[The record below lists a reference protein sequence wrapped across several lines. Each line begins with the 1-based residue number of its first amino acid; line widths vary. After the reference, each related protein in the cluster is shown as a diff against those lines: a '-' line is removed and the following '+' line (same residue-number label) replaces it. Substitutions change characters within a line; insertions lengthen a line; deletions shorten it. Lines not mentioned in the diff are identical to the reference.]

1 MFKLINMSGV
11 SACDAG
17 ECAYNSNHAC
27 HAIAITVGDGETP
40 MCDTYFRAAQHSD
53 VKGSA
58 GVGACKVSACQHNSG
73 FECGAGRIQVG
84 NQGNKVSCMTFAHM

>member
-1 MFKLINMSGV
+1 MFKFINLSGV
-11 SACDAG
+11 SACDAD

-27 HAIAITVGDGETP
+27 HAIAITVGDGDTP
-40 MCDTYFRAAQHSD
+40 MCDTYFRSGQHSG

-58 GVGACKVSACQHNSG
+58 GVGACKVAACQHNRD

-84 NQGNKVSCMTFAHM
+84 SQGNKISCITFAHT